1 VEQGAQV
8 TRTGTTA
15 RAGTAEAEA
24 EAPAPEQGTEQGT
37 ESEPETEAEPGA
49 VRLGISLS
57 DFVPERGHTDDVYR
71 RVSYVEYGGHHP
83 PAKDAGVRHLL
94 DEGVVADLGRHLV
107 SVELPDVLDI
117 EDEARRI
124 AENHAGT
131 SPRYMV
137 TDFGFW
143 RLGGRDERNLWFRP
157 ASLTHEVA
165 GRIAR
170 NVEGLSR
177 ELGAP
182 VHAENPFSLT
192 HAGEL
197 SPVGFMRELVARG
210 ATLCFDI
217 GHFYAACVNAGRDV
231 WRELEQV
238 PFEAVRVAHIAGLS
252 KVGYGGRPLVIDNH
266 NVPPLKG
273 CLEVLRIVKE
283 RSPGLGWVTYEAELA
298 STEVQHRGLDAIERA
313 MA

>member
-1 VEQGAQV
+1 MTKAEVVHTEQVCAE
-8 TRTGTTA
+8 TTSA
-15 RAGTAEAEA
+15 RGLEAEV
-24 EAPAPEQGTEQGT
+24 EPA
-37 ESEPETEAEPGA
+37 A
-49 VRLGISLS
+49 VRIGISLS
-57 DFVPERGHTDDVYR
+57 DFVPARGQMDEALYR

-83 PAKDAGVRHLL
+83 PAKDRGVRRLL
-94 DEGVVADLGRHLV
+94 DEGIVRNLSRHLV

-131 SPRYMV
+131 SPWYMV

-157 ASLTHEVA
+157 ALLSREVA
-165 GRIAR
+165 ARIAL

-177 ELGAP
+177 ELDTP

-192 HAGEL
+192 HLGEL
-197 SPVGFMRELVARG
+197 RPAAFMRELAERG

-217 GHFYAACVNAGRDV
+217 GHFYAACVNEGADV

-238 PFEAVRVAHIAGLS
+238 PFEAIRVAHIAGLS
-252 KVGYGGRPLVIDNH
+252 RVGYGGRPLLLDNH
-266 NVPPLKG
+266 NVPPLTG
-273 CLEVLRIVKE
+273 CLDVLRIVKE
-283 RSPGLGWVTYEAELA
+283 QSPDLGWVTYEAELA
-298 STEVQHRGLDAIERA
+298 PTRVQHRGLDAIESA